1 MEESTV
7 ILSHLGLTSWQGALY
22 LTDWLVAGNIE
33 IKDCHIVELGA
44 GTGFLGLHLLKS
56 IPSIKSYNFTD
67 GHRKYIL
74 HIYGRDLISDSPTF
88 AAHISARIFLLQLT
102 SDWNSSSSHFLDLT

>member
-1 MEESTV
+1 M
-7 ILSHLGLTSWQGALY
+7 TSWQGALY

-67 GHRKYIL
+67 GHRKCTY
-74 HIYGRDLISDSPTF
+74 YVPKVVTNYEGPKE
-88 AAHISARIFLLQLT
+88 Q
-102 SDWNSSSSHFLDLT
+102 

>member
-1 MEESTV
+1 M
-7 ILSHLGLTSWQGALY
+7 
-22 LTDWLVAGNIE
+22 AGNIE

-67 GHRKYIL
+67 GHRKCTTVNF
-74 HIYGRDLISDSPTF
+74 RF
-88 AAHISARIFLLQLT
+88 KEVRFKEVF
-102 SDWNSSSSHFLDLT
+102 HFKEDFCCSQRLP